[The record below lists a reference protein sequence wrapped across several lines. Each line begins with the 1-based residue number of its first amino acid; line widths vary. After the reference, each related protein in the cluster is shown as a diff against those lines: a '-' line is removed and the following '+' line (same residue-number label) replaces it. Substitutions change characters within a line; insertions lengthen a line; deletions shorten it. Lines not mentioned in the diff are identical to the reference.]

1 MKTKFGNWIFHYR
14 NFLFPVFYLV
24 LFIPSPKLNGNEFA
38 TLIIGLLIIVSG
50 MSIRCATIGLEYIL
64 RGGFKRTIFATNL
77 VTGGIYKVCRNPM
90 YLGNLLILLG
100 FGIYANSVHFTF
112 IIFPL
117 FIFIYWSI
125 IQAEEE
131 YLTGKFG
138 KEFEDYKQK
147 VNSILPSFIHIRLAF
162 KNQRFNWKN
171 VIFKE
176 YNSIFVYIFGLL
188 LLSLLQ
194 QKINVILFTIM
205 FILSFFVY
213 AFVKILKL
221 KKMNG

>member
-14 NFLFPVFYLV
+14 NFLFPVFYLG
-24 LFIPSPKLNGNEFA
+24 LFIPSPQLIGNEFA
-38 TLIIGLLIIVSG
+38 TFIIGLLIIVSG
-50 MSIRCATIGLEYIL
+50 ISIRGATIGLEYIL
-64 RGGFKRTIFATNL
+64 RGGYKRNIFATKL

-100 FGIYANSVHFTF
+100 FGIYANSVYFTF

-117 FIFIYWSI
+117 FIFIYWLI

-131 YLTGKFG
+131 YLTEKF

-171 VIFKE
+171 VLFKE